1 MKHAQIVLALAL
13 VLIIAAACGLS
24 EADMAQTSEAISGT
38 ANAQGTSTAKVKETE
53 TAVTQQYITEEAAT
67 AQAAT
72 ATEIAGLTA
81 TADQATR
88 QANAQETLQA
98 QTQIA
103 VAQAT
108 EQASRIYDVVQ
119 TLYDGGYITTTDGY
133 FQDLPEYDA
142 TWAQIGYFTLEPI
155 RDSFVKDFVLVVDV
169 TWEASDK
176 ATEFYRSGCGIAFRI
191 NDEGSEYYVFFLSF
205 DGKMNFFQL
214 ENNSGVLSKKNWGK
228 VEAMADSATFIITV
242 EGINFQVFND
252 QFERKDLRNGA
263 ALEDGYLAFMLAS
276 GSNRDFGTHCDFT
289 NVDLWRI
296 GE

>member
-1 MKHAQIVLALAL
+1 MKKAQL
-13 VLIIAAACGLS
+13 VLLLVLVLTFVSACGLS

-38 ANAQGTSTAKVKETE
+38 ANAQGTNTASVGQTE
-53 TAVTQQYITEEAAT
+53 AAVTQQYITQEAAT

-81 TADQATR
+81 TADKATQQA
-88 QANAQETLQA
+88 QAQETLQA

-103 VAQAT
+103 VVQAT

-176 ATEFYRSGCGIAFRI
+176 ATEFFRSGCGIAFRI
-191 NDEGSEYYVFFLSF
+191 DDEGSEYYVFFLSF

-214 ENNSGVLSKKNWGK
+214 ENNRGALSKKNWGK
-228 VEAMADSATFIITV
+228 VEAMADSATYIIAV

-252 QFERKDLRNGA
+252 QFERKDMRNGA
-263 ALEDGYLAFMLAS
+263 ALEDGFLAFMLAS
-276 GSNRDFGTHCDFT
+276 GSNRDFGTHCNFT
-289 NVDLWRI
+289 DVDLWRI